1 MLLNDKNAVI
11 YGASGAVGSA
21 VARAF
26 AREGALVHLTG
37 RRLSALEALAKDI
50 DASGGKA
57 AVAEVDALDESA
69 VAEHLDAVTR
79 SGATIDVSFNAIGV
93 PQHHMQGTRLTEL
106 DPEHFSTPIETYTRS
121 HFLTGRAAA
130 RRMIAQGSGVILMH
144 TPTPSALGIPL
155 MGGMS
160 AAWAAME
167 SLNRSFSAE
176 WAQHGVRSV
185 CLRTTGIE
193 ETGTI
198 DVVFGLHA
206 AALGITAGEFAAM
219 MADRTHRKRA
229 TGLDELAEAAAF
241 LASDHASA
249 FTGTVANLTGG
260 FTVD

>member
-1 MLLNDKNAVI
+1 MLLKDKNAII
-11 YGASGAVGSA
+11 YGAGGAVGDA

-26 AREGALVHLTG
+26 AREGARVHLTG
-37 RRLSALEALAKDI
+37 RRLGVLKALAKDI
-50 DASGGKA
+50 DAAGGKA
-57 AVAEVDALDESA
+57 EVAEVDALDESA
-69 VAEHLDAVTR
+69 VTRHLDAV
-79 SGATIDVSFNAIGV
+79 ATVDVSFNAIGI
-93 PQHHMQGTRLTEL
+93 PQHHMQGSPLTEM
-106 DPEHFSTPIETYTRS
+106 DPEHFSTPIATYTRS

-160 AAWAAME
+160 PAWAAME

-176 WAQHGVRSV
+176 WGRHGVRSI
-185 CLRTTGIE
+185 CLRTTGME

-206 AALGITAGEFAAM
+206 AALGITAAEFAAT

-229 TGLDELAEAAAF
+229 TALDELAETAAF
-241 LASDHASA
+241 LASDRASA
-249 FTGTVANLTGG
+249 ITGTVANLTGG
-260 FTVD
+260 FIVD